1 MSYQL
6 RTPWLGIFPLI
17 LAALFCAGATD
28 VDEEDPPAA
37 ALTSLDEAAPE
48 PLNEKQGL
56 TKPLSISL
64 TVSGGVSLGAYQAGY
79 LFYLTEVAKLNKDLI
94 NPRLVTGASAG
105 MINSLLTVMAMGDD
119 AEEEPA
125 KSLFYRIWNDL
136 HYRDLFDVDQA
147 PPLALS
153 SRKVLEDLAAKVEK
167 RWIQGLDENLDMV
180 IGATATRL
188 KSHSVN
194 ISAGFT
200 VPRQEEKFIFRIQ
213 GRGPGRRPRVTNYVD
228 RVYGSEQPLLPFVD
242 VEHPVKKGEHTN
254 FSVIK
259 QILFASSAIP
269 IVFLPQQIDF
279 CMTSPND
286 ADKEHTYAL
295 RACPKPKF
303 HEDFVDGSI
312 ADRRPLRLAHRIAVS
327 GLVREDNALVW
338 RNRPDLEHGTLPDS
352 VYFLYIDPTRHTYPE
367 TTRAEENKR
376 NVDQATRF
384 FPTLGVFMRSLLS
397 SAQAKEVSTLIE
409 EHPDVRERMQL
420 VTHDYPK
427 VSGLMAKFFGFFDR
441 EFRKFDFY
449 LGMRDAHRYV
459 EENVTPRLRHMFDDD
474 SIQFVFPEPAKEA
487 AESILDVGSWRPYFC
502 LRSVIDGEKEY
513 GEACDS
519 DELRDFR
526 ILLQIAFDR
535 LYDQCRRLPMDE
547 TLDHL
552 HCKKAMAGESPPW
565 ILKSENTGDSWK
577 RRDADEEG
585 ELQHAMRL
593 FESYEFH
600 FRDLE
605 LDRDDA
611 SLAMSRIRMEM
622 LVLLDEFAKK
632 LPRGERLAV
641 RLLGKPAV
649 NFFNYAPPDTI
660 LYFVAGTAAEFALS
674 ANMGHSTWLR
684 YNFAL
689 QTQGFYYLLTEQP
702 NVLTL
707 TPLIG
712 LEAELRPA
720 SGPLLQTRFGLR
732 IGYQFST
739 GDKFL
744 GGACD
749 TDIFANDSL
758 RCSAPV
764 AQAFLALSFYERIRL
779 QGGVE
784 WFPRWLSPM
793 DAFKDDVWNGFLEVG
808 WQWISPF

>member
-1 MSYQL
+1 M
-6 RTPWLGIFPLI
+6 
-17 LAALFCAGATD
+17 D
-28 VDEEDPPAA
+28 VDEEDPPSKAQAA
-37 ALTSLDEAAPE
+37 EDEAATE
-48 PLNEKQGL
+48 PLDENQAV
-56 TKPLSISL
+56 TKPLSIAL

-79 LFYLTEVAKLNKDLI
+79 LFYLTEVAKRNKGLI

-105 MINSLLTVMAMGDD
+105 MINSLLTLMAMGDD
-119 AEEEPA
+119 SREDPA
-125 KSLFYRIWNDL
+125 QSLFYKLWNDM
-136 HYRDLFDVDQA
+136 HYKDLFDVDQA

-153 SRKVLEDLAAKVEK
+153 SRKVLEDLSDKVEEQWNK
-167 RWIQGLDENLDMV
+167 GLSEDLDMV

-188 KSHSVN
+188 KSHSVD
-194 ISAGFT
+194 ISEGFT
-200 VPRQEEKFIFRIQ
+200 VPRQEEKFVFRIQ
-213 GRGPGRRPRVTNYVD
+213 GRGPGQQPRVTNYVD
-228 RVYGSEQPLLPFVD
+228 RAYGSEQPLLPFVD
-242 VEHPVKKGEHTN
+242 VERRMRKDGRTN

-269 IVFLPQQIDF
+269 IVFLPQKIDF
-279 CMTSPND
+279 CMTSPGD
-286 ADKEHTYAL
+286 GDKDNIYAL

-312 ADRRPLRLAHRIAVS
+312 ADRRPLRLAHKIAVS
-327 GLVREDNALVW
+327 GLVREDNAIVW
-338 RNRPDLEHGTLPDS
+338 RDRPDLEHGMLPDS
-352 VYFLYIDPTRHTYPE
+352 VYFLYIDPTRTTYPE
-367 TTRAEENKR
+367 TKNEEENKR
-376 NVDQATRF
+376 TVDQATRF
-384 FPTLGVFMRSLLS
+384 FPTLGVFMRSLIS

-409 EHPDVRERMQL
+409 EHPEVRERMQL
-420 VTHDYPK
+420 VTHDFPK

-459 EENVTPRLRHMFDDD
+459 EENVAPRLRQMFGDD
-474 SIQFVFPEPAKEA
+474 SIQFVYPEPIKEA
-487 AESILDVGSWRPYFC
+487 AKSIASVGSWQPYFC
-502 LRSVIDGEKEY
+502 LRSAIDGKREFAA
-513 GEACDS
+513 ACDS

-547 TLDHL
+547 TVDHL
-552 HCKKAMAGESPPW
+552 HCKKAMDGDLPPW
-565 ILKSENTGDSWK
+565 ILKTEDVGVDW
-577 RRDADEEG
+577 RRLDAEEEG

-593 FESYEFH
+593 FESYKFH

-660 LYFVAGTAAEFALS
+660 IYLVAGTATEFALS

-689 QTQGFYYLLTEQP
+689 QTQGFYYLLTEVP

-712 LEAELRPA
+712 LEAEIRPI
-720 SGPLLQTRFGLR
+720 SGPLLQTRFGMR
-732 IGYQFST
+732 VGYQFST
-739 GDKFL
+739 GDGFL
-744 GGACD
+744 GNACD
-749 TDIFANDSL
+749 TDIFKGDSL

-764 AQAFLALSFYERIRL
+764 AQAFLAVSFYERIRL

-793 DAFKDDVWNGFLEVG
+793 DAFQDDVWNGFIEFG